1 MHKLRFYCLPLFL
14 VFFTL
19 TMSAQGMTDDQ
30 VMKYIIKEHSAGTSQ
45 AQIVSNLIKQGVD
58 INQIRRIRKKYEKDI
73 QEKSLGSLAD
83 QAVDNASMMMRQN
96 NEANALTKKQGVQ
109 SLDETVETDDEIES
123 TLSKATANK

>member
-109 SLDETVETDDEIES
+109 SLDETVDTDDEIES